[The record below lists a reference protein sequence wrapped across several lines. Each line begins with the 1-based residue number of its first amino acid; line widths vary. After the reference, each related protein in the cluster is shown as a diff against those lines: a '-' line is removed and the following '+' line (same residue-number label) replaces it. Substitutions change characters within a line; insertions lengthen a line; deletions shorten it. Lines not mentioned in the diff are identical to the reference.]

1 MTDDVFFDFHRNFE
15 DLAIGV
21 LTVYDRNTREN
32 VNDVLVIRYLKDL
45 EMDILELAVHC
56 KCKRFVSNSTVQCIL
71 DNIWQGK
78 RNDLLKMVRSRVTL
92 KKEINLKFIFKTE
105 REDELKRCQA
115 TYNDDERYV

>member
-1 MTDDVFFDFHRNFE
+1 MPGIRVIDYLSIHITIGVSFRRQFE

-45 EMDILELAVHC
+45 EMDSLELAVHC

-71 DNIWQGK
+71 DNIWLGK
-78 RNDLLKMVRSRVTL
+78 RNDSLKMVSQVFN
-92 KKEINLKFIFKTE
+92 KNIFYIINFLSK
-105 REDELKRCQA
+105 D
-115 TYNDDERYV
+115 